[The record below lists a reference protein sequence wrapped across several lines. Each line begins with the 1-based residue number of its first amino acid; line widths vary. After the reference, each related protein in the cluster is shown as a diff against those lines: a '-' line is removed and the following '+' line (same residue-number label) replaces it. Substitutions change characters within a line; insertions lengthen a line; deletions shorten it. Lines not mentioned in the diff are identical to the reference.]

1 MKIALAHKRLDRRGG
16 TEADFYR
23 TASGLRDL
31 GHEVHLFC
39 SEFAIDP
46 PLGIHAHSIPVIPL
60 GRTARLW
67 SFAKVAPKIIR
78 PYSCDLV
85 VSFGRMICQDVL
97 RSGGGSHRAFLQ
109 KLGEEGGLRRRIWHD
124 LSPYHRSLLALERR
138 QFQPGHYKR
147 ILAVSEEVKREL
159 LATYAIPE
167 DRITVIHN
175 GVDEKRFHFSLRDKF
190 RTLIRKQ
197 WHIPLDAPTV
207 LFVGS
212 GFRRKGLDRLLKAW
226 NSPQMKDAYLVVV
239 GDDAQRARYQALAE
253 TRAKGKVIFV
263 GRRDDVESY
272 YGAAD
277 LLALPAVQ
285 EAFGNVVLEALA
297 AGLPAVVSPVVG
309 ASEILKGKLAEGIV
323 AHPED
328 PKELAAKLLAMLE
341 RGRNTNFSAAA
352 RELAEAYSWSNHFN
366 KLDMFLKET
375 IEQDGCASSS

>member
-1 MKIALAHKRLDRRGG
+1 
-16 TEADFYR
+16 
-23 TASGLRDL
+23 
-31 GHEVHLFC
+31 
-39 SEFAIDP
+39 
-46 PLGIHAHSIPVIPL
+46 
-60 GRTARLW
+60 
-67 SFAKVAPKIIR
+67 
-78 PYSCDLV
+78 
-85 VSFGRMICQDVL
+85 MICQDVL

-109 KLGEEGGLRRRIWHD
+109 KFGKEGGLRRRIWHH
-124 LSPYHRSLLALERR
+124 LSPYHQSLLALERR

-147 ILAVSEEVKREL
+147 VLAVSEEVKREL
-159 LATYAIPE
+159 LATYAVRE

-212 GFRRKGLDRLLKAW
+212 GFRRKGLDRLMKAW

-239 GDDAQRARYQALAE
+239 GDDAQRARYQALAAE
-253 TRAKGKVIFV
+253 RANGKIIFV

-297 AGLPAVVSPVVG
+297 TGLPTVVSQVVG
-309 ASEILKGKLAEGIV
+309 ASEILKGKLADGIV
-323 AHPED
+323 VHPED
-328 PKELAAKLLAMLE
+328 PKELVDKLLAMLE
-341 RGRNTNFSAAA
+341 RGRYPNFALEA
-352 RELAEAYSWSNHFN
+352 RELAEAYSWSNHFS
-366 KLDMFLKET
+366 KLEIFLKET
-375 IEQDGCASSS
+375 IEQNGCPSSS

>member
-1 MKIALAHKRLDRRGG
+1 MKIALAHKRLDKRGG
-16 TEADFYR
+16 TELDFYR
-23 TASGLRDL
+23 TAIGLRNL

-46 PLGIHAHSIPVIPL
+46 PPGTHVHFIPIVPL

-67 SFAKVAPKIIR
+67 SFARIAPKIIR
-78 PYSCDLV
+78 PFFCDV
-85 VSFGRMICQDVL
+85 VVNFGRMLSQDVL

-124 LSPYHRSLLALERR
+124 LSPYHRSLLVLERR
-138 QFQPGHYKR
+138 QFRPGHYKR
-147 ILAVSEEVKREL
+147 ILAVSEKVKREL
-159 LATYAIPE
+159 VATYAVPE
-167 DRITVIHN
+167 GKITVIYN
-175 GVDEKRFHFSLRDKF
+175 GVDEKQFHLGLRDQF
-190 RTLIRKQ
+190 RELIRKQ

-212 GFRRKGLDRLLKAW
+212 GFRRKGLDRLLRAW
-226 NSPQMKDAYLVVV
+226 SSPQMRDTYLVVV
-239 GDDAQRARYQALAE
+239 GDDAQRGRYKALADE
-253 TRAKGKVIFV
+253 QAKGKVVFV

-297 AGLPAVVSPVVG
+297 AGLPAVVSQIVG
-309 ASEILKGKLAEGIV
+309 ASEILKGGLAEGIV

-328 PKELAAKLLAMLE
+328 PKEMAAKLLVMLE
-341 RGRNTNFSAAA
+341 RGCNMDFSLEA
-352 RELAEAYSWSNHFN
+352 RKLAEGYSWTNYFN
-366 KLDMFLKET
+366 RLEMFLKD
-375 IEQDGCASSS
+375 IVDQDGCRSSS

>member
-1 MKIALAHKRLDRRGG
+1 MKIALAHKTLDKRGG
-16 TEADFYR
+16 TELDFYR

-46 PLGIHAHSIPVIPL
+46 PAGTYAHLIPIVPL

-67 SFAKVAPKIIR
+67 SFAKIAPTIMR
-78 PYSCDLV
+78 PYSCDVV

-109 KLGEEGGLRRRIWHD
+109 KFGKEGGLRRRIWHH
-124 LSPYHRSLLALERR
+124 LSPYHQSLLALERR

-147 ILAVSEEVKREL
+147 VLAVSEEVKREL
-159 LATYAIPE
+159 LATYAVRE

-212 GFRRKGLDRLLKAW
+212 GFRRKGLDRLMKAW

-239 GDDAQRARYQALAE
+239 GDDAQRARYQALAAE
-253 TRAKGKVIFV
+253 RANGKIIFV

-297 AGLPAVVSPVVG
+297 TGLPTVVSQVVG
-309 ASEILKGKLAEGIV
+309 ASEILKGKLADGIV
-323 AHPED
+323 VHPED
-328 PKELAAKLLAMLE
+328 PKELVDKLLAMLE
-341 RGRNTNFSAAA
+341 GGRHPTFALEA
-352 RELAEAYSWSNHFN
+352 RELAEAYSWSNHFS
-366 KLDMFLKET
+366 KLEIFLKET
-375 IEQDGCASSS
+375 IEQNGCPSSS

>member
-16 TEADFYR
+16 TELDFYR

-39 SEFAIDP
+39 SEFAIEP
-46 PLGIHAHSIPVIPL
+46 PPGTYTHFIPIVPL

-67 SFAKVAPKIIR
+67 SFARGAPKIIR
-78 PYSCDLV
+78 PFPCDVV
-85 VSFGRMICQDVL
+85 VSFGRMISQDVL

-109 KLGEEGGLRRRIWHD
+109 KLGAEGGLRRRIWQD

-159 LATYAIPE
+159 LATYGIPE
-167 DRITVIHN
+167 DKITVIYN

-190 RTLIRKQ
+190 RAPIRKQ
-197 WHIPLDAPTV
+197 WHIPLDAPVV

-212 GFRRKGLDRLLKAW
+212 GFRRKGLDRLLRAW
-226 NSPQMKDAYLVVV
+226 SSPQMKDTYLVVV
-239 GDDAQRARYQALAE
+239 GDDAQRGRYEALAE
-253 TRAKGKVIFV
+253 EQAKNKIIFV

-272 YGAAD
+272 YAAAD

-297 AGLPAVVSPVVG
+297 AGLPVVVSETAG
-309 ASEILKGKLAEGIV
+309 ASEILKGRPAEGIV

-328 PKELAAKLLAMLE
+328 RKELAAKLVAMLD
-341 RGRNTNFSAAA
+341 RGRNADFSLEA
-352 RELAEAYSWSNHFN
+352 RKLAEGYSWCNHF
-366 KLDMFLKET
+366 KRLDGLLNE
-375 IEQDGCASSS
+375 IVEHGGCGLSS

>member
-1 MKIALAHKRLDRRGG
+1 MKIALAHKRLDKRGG
-16 TEADFYR
+16 TELDFYR

-46 PLGIHAHSIPVIPL
+46 PAGTHAHSIPIVPL

-67 SFAKVAPKIIR
+67 SFAKIAPRIMR
-78 PYSCDLV
+78 PYSCDVV

-109 KLGEEGGLRRRIWHD
+109 KFGKEGGLRRRIWHH
-124 LSPYHRSLLALERR
+124 LSPYHQSLLALERR

-147 ILAVSEEVKREL
+147 VLAVSEEVKREL
-159 LATYAIPE
+159 LATYAVRE

-212 GFRRKGLDRLLKAW
+212 GFRRKGLDRLMKAW

-239 GDDAQRARYQALAE
+239 GDDAQRARYQALAAE
-253 TRAKGKVIFV
+253 RANGKIIFV

-297 AGLPAVVSPVVG
+297 TGLPTVVSQVVG
-309 ASEILKGKLAEGIV
+309 ASEILKGKLADGIV
-323 AHPED
+323 VHPED
-328 PKELAAKLLAMLE
+328 PKELVDKLLAMLE
-341 RGRNTNFSAAA
+341 GGRHPNFALEA
-352 RELAEAYSWSNHFN
+352 RELAEAYSWSNHFS
-366 KLDMFLKET
+366 KLEIFLKET
-375 IEQDGCASSS
+375 IEQNGCPSSS

>member
-1 MKIALAHKRLDRRGG
+1 MKIALAHKTLDKRGG
-16 TEADFYR
+16 TELDFYR

-46 PLGIHAHSIPVIPL
+46 PAGTYAHLIPIVPL

-67 SFAKVAPKIIR
+67 SFAKIAPTIMR
-78 PYSCDLV
+78 PYSCDVV

-109 KLGEEGGLRRRIWHD
+109 KFGKEGGLRRRIWHH
-124 LSPYHRSLLALERR
+124 LSPYHQSLLALERQ

-147 ILAVSEEVKREL
+147 VLAVSEEVKREL
-159 LATYAIPE
+159 LATYAVRE

-212 GFRRKGLDRLLKAW
+212 GFRRKGLDRLMKAW

-239 GDDAQRARYQALAE
+239 GDDAQRTRYQALAAE
-253 TRAKGKVIFV
+253 RANGKIIFV

-297 AGLPAVVSPVVG
+297 TGLPTVVSQVVG
-309 ASEILKGKLAEGIV
+309 ASEILKGKLADGIV
-323 AHPED
+323 VHPED
-328 PKELAAKLLAMLE
+328 PKELVDKLLAMLE
-341 RGRNTNFSAAA
+341 RGRYPNFALEA
-352 RELAEAYSWSNHFN
+352 RELAEAYSWSNHFS
-366 KLDMFLKET
+366 KLEIFLKET
-375 IEQDGCASSS
+375 IEQNGCPSSS

>member
-1 MKIALAHKRLDRRGG
+1 MKIALAHKTLDKRGG
-16 TEADFYR
+16 TELDFYR

-46 PLGIHAHSIPVIPL
+46 PAGTYAHLIPIVPL

-67 SFAKVAPKIIR
+67 SFAKIAPTIMR
-78 PYSCDLV
+78 PYSCDVV

-109 KLGEEGGLRRRIWHD
+109 KFGKEGGLRRRIWHH
-124 LSPYHRSLLALERR
+124 LSPYHQSLLALERR

-147 ILAVSEEVKREL
+147 VLAVSEEVKREL
-159 LATYAIPE
+159 LATYAVRE

-190 RTLIRKQ
+190 RKLIRKQ

-212 GFRRKGLDRLLKAW
+212 GFRRKGLDRLMKAW

-239 GDDAQRARYQALAE
+239 GDDAQRARYQALAAE
-253 TRAKGKVIFV
+253 RANGKIIFV

-297 AGLPAVVSPVVG
+297 TGLPTVVSQVVG
-309 ASEILKGKLAEGIV
+309 ASEILKGKLADGIV
-323 AHPED
+323 VHPED
-328 PKELAAKLLAMLE
+328 PKELVDKLLAMLE
-341 RGRNTNFSAAA
+341 GGRHPNFALEA
-352 RELAEAYSWSNHFN
+352 RELAEAYSWSNHFS
-366 KLDMFLKET
+366 KLEIFLKET
-375 IEQDGCASSS
+375 IEQNGCPSSS

>member
-1 MKIALAHKRLDRRGG
+1 MKIALAHRRLDRRGG
-16 TEADFYR
+16 TELDFYK
-23 TASGLRDL
+23 TAIGLRDL

-46 PLGIHAHSIPVIPL
+46 PPGTYVHSVPIVPL

-67 SFAKVAPKIIR
+67 SFAKVAPKIIQR
-78 PYSCDLV
+78 FPCDVV
-85 VSFGRMICQDVL
+85 VSFGRMISQDVL
-97 RSGGGSHRAFLQ
+97 RSGGGSHRVFLQ

-124 LSPYHRSLLALERR
+124 LSLYHQSVLALERR
-138 QFQPGHYKR
+138 QFQAGHYKR

-159 LATYAIPE
+159 LDVYAVPE
-167 DRITVIHN
+167 DKVTVIYN
-175 GVDEKRFHFSLRDKF
+175 GVDEKRFHLGLRDQF
-190 RTLIRKQ
+190 RQLIRKQ

-226 NSPQMKDAYLVVV
+226 SSPQMKDTYLVVV
-239 GDDAQRARYQALAE
+239 GDDAQRSRYQALAE
-253 TRAKGKVIFV
+253 DRTHGKVVFV

-297 AGLPAVVSPVVG
+297 AGLPAVVSRTVG
-309 ASEILKGKLAEGIV
+309 ASEILKGGLAEGIIP
-323 AHPED
+323 HPED
-328 PKELAAKLLAMLE
+328 PKEMAAKLLAMLE
-341 RGRNTNFSAAA
+341 RGRDADFSLEA
-352 RELAEAYSWSNHFN
+352 RNLAEGYSWSKHFQ
-366 KLDMFLKET
+366 KLDRFLQN
-375 IEQDGCASSS
+375 IVEQGGCESTS